1 MVYLM
6 ADSDHRTLA
15 RAACATEL
23 DPCAPVAPG
32 SPRNVRTFPA
42 HIGCDVEGRTFT
54 TTARTPNLATAPH
67 SAYAAFSSRHLAW
80 TPFSPE
86 MLPISIVSVLNVKIT
101 GVDGSS
107 DFRRS
112 SVSCRELRTSRRAED
127 VESAIIWARIVL
139 WLARDDAWSVLLKNW
154 SSVPCE
160 RARLKSS
167 VMVRSSSSR
176 ASTTLPCCCVVPEAI
191 VMRRSTRAT
200 NSTTL
205 FRAVGELSRDSVGS
219 LGAAFWSWI
228 SFSIG
233 SRAGDSAIGLGYIWY
248 RATGAAAAGV
258 GSSMETRGRAVAG
271 GVSGARGGPGSG
283 PRGGGGSSS
292 MGDRRGTG
300 TIDLESKERRVSSEG
315 SAGVVLGVGDDGREF
330 AIGSTDDV
338 RRIALPIRERK
349 DLVGC
354 GVLMACRY
362 PCIRREEEG
371 QGRNLGEMRVG
382 ECMGGKRERRTV
394 LALKTAQHLD
404 AALRHTARCTGA
416 IIPQASTLNAEYTW
430 DTCEDYI
437 VFLVVNA
444 SDRLNEATGTPWCL
458 LLGHY
463 SEARRVI
470 LKFES
475 G

>member
-32 SPRNVRTFPA
+32 SPYKLELTRNVRTFPA

-107 DFRRS
+107 DFRRY
-112 SVSCRELRTSRRAED
+112 SVLSCRELRTEWQT

-167 VMVRSSSSR
+167 VMVRTTYSSR

-271 GVSGARGGPGSG
+271 
-283 PRGGGGSSS
+283 SSS

-371 QGRNLGEMRVG
+371 QGRNLGEMR
-382 ECMGGKRERRTV
+382 RERRTV